1 MTLQQDNLLYCHSQ
15 INKLAEKEKANARGN
30 AEQIR
35 KVNEFFF
42 FFCFTPV
49 HFVFNIKLH
58 CELCII
64 MNKKE
69 KILRASN
76 VDCEI
81 LDELGAKEQSLVRV
95 VVKIVKLDQN
105 YIFTMQHEE
114 LNKESALSYNL
125 QTAKAKIVKEKCELE
140 ERKRKVKMH
149 IS

>member
-1 MTLQQDNLLYCHSQ
+1 
-15 INKLAEKEKANARGN
+15 
-30 AEQIR
+30 
-35 KVNEFFF
+35 
-42 FFCFTPV
+42 
-49 HFVFNIKLH
+49 
-58 CELCII
+58 